1 MLQDFERILPVKK
14 VLHWMQYLIQ
24 RVPDTL
30 RKIVEASGA
39 CCKRMYSFCVVE
51 CINRCS
57 SSTLKKSYLQRKS
70 LNGRST
76 LLKEYRTYCIK
87 WWNMFL
93 KDCII
98 SFKGIDEVVL

>member
-30 RKIVEASGA
+30 RNIVEASGA
-39 CCKRMYSFCVVE
+39 CCKRMYFSVVE

-57 SSTLKKSYLQRKS
+57 SSTLKESYLQRKS
-70 LNGRST
+70 WNERST

-87 WWNMFL
+87 WWNMFFL
-93 KDCII
+93 KIALFL
-98 SFKGIDEVVL
+98 SKG